1 MLLNPFLPNKD
12 IPTAA
17 TQLII
22 FILFYIMFS
31 LSFISL
37 SSEWE
42 APEGGDISTLTADL
56 PCHTT
61 ETKHCEA
68 GVLQLKI
75 NLKRSII
82 AIHLKNLIRFSHQEL
97 HQDGLR

>member
-17 TQLII
+17 TQRII

-42 APEGGDISTLTADL
+42 APEGGGYTYTY
-56 PCHTT
+56 
-61 ETKHCEA
+61 
-68 GVLQLKI
+68 G
-75 NLKRSII
+75 
-82 AIHLKNLIRFSHQEL
+82 
-97 HQDGLR
+97 